1 MKKLL
6 FTWLINKCRVYLYRR
21 SYSSYSYALF
31 FGQAAACSVPNR
43 TTMQQARRMFGV
55 TDGGHQL
62 IGTAGEEEEQEEE
75 VVRTAERSV
84 R

>member
-1 MKKLL
+1 MP
-6 FTWLINKCRVYLYRR
+6 
-21 SYSSYSYALF
+21 YSSYPYTSF
-31 FGQAAACSVPNR
+31 FGQAAACSVRNR
-43 TTMQQARRMFGV
+43 TTMQQARRMFAV

-62 IGTAGEEEEQEEE
+62 IGTAGAEEEQEEE

>member
-1 MKKLL
+1 MPFSSQVKLSPDRYQ
-6 FTWLINKCRVYLYRR
+6 TT
-21 SYSSYSYALF
+21 
-31 FGQAAACSVPNR
+31 
-43 TTMQQARRMFGV
+43 TTMQQPRRLFGV

-62 IGTAGEEEEQEEE
+62 IGTAGEEEQEE